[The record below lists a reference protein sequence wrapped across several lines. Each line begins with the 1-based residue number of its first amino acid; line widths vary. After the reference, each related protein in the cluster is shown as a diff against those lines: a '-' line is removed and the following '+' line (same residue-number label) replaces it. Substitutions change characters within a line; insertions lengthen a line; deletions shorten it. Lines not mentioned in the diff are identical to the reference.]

1 MLYNNKEHYSINIIK
16 NKYFMYILS
25 DIEYNNEVRFDT
37 DLNYKIDFMDKKG
50 IDI

>member
-1 MLYNNKEHYSINIIK
+1 
-16 NKYFMYILS
+16 MYILS

-37 DLNYKIDFMDKKG
+37 DLNCKFNFMNKKG